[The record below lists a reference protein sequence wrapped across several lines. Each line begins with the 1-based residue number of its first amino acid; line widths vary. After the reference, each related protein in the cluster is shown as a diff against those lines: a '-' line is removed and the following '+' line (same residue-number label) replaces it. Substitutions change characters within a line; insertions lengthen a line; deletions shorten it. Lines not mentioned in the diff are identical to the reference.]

1 MFELLKVQTACMNT
15 VFKEFA
21 HFCKHDL
28 LVTQVCQTGAEF
40 P

>member
-1 MFELLKVQTACMNT
+1 MFELLQVKTACMNT
-15 VFKEFA
+15 FFA
-21 HFCKHDL
+21 QFCKHDL